1 MFILYD
7 KIMLTRAF
15 LILLAMMTGL
25 TAAQAAE
32 AVRPAQN
39 ALSVST
45 SNDAQAYA
53 EVALASKQRHRLYIT
68 SFTRLE
74 EYIIQVADTRLR
86 EDTYAPMQRTFISD
100 RARL

>member
-1 MFILYD
+1 
-7 KIMLTRAF
+7 MLTRAF

-32 AVRPAQN
+32 AMCPSQN

-45 SNDAQAYA
+45 SKDVQACA
-53 EVALASKQRHRLYIT
+53 EVALASKQRHRL
-68 SFTRLE
+68 RLASLTLSTD
-74 EYIIQVADTRLR
+74 YVIQVADTRVR
-86 EDTYAPMQRTFISD
+86 EYALAPMQRTFISD

>member
-1 MFILYD
+1 
-7 KIMLTRAF
+7 MLTRAF

-32 AVRPAQN
+32 AMRPSQN

-45 SNDAQAYA
+45 PKHVQASA
-53 EVALASKQRHRLYIT
+53 EIALASKQRHRFHIASLTLPTDYV
-68 SFTRLE
+68 
-74 EYIIQVADTRLR
+74 IQLADTRVR
-86 EDTYAPMQRTFISD
+86 EDALAPMQRTFISD

>member
-1 MFILYD
+1 
-7 KIMLTRAF
+7 MLTRAF

-32 AVRPAQN
+32 AICPAQN

-45 SNDAQAYA
+45 SSNVQVCA
-53 EVALASKQRHRLYIT
+53 EVALASKQRHRLHIVSLT
-68 SFTRLE
+68 LAT
-74 EYIIQVADTRLR
+74 EYVIQLADTRVR
-86 EDTYAPMQRTFISD
+86 EDALAPMQRTFISD

>member
-1 MFILYD
+1 
-7 KIMLTRAF
+7 MLTRAF

-25 TAAQAAE
+25 TAAQAAK

-45 SNDAQAYA
+45 PKDAQACA
-53 EVALASKQRHRLYIT
+53 EVALASKQRHRLHIALFAR
-68 SFTRLE
+68 SE
-74 EYIIQVADTRLR
+74 EHVIQVADTRLSH
-86 EDTYAPMQRTFISD
+86 DTLAPQQRTFISD

>member
-1 MFILYD
+1 
-7 KIMLTRAF
+7 MLTRAF

-25 TAAQAAE
+25 TVAQAAE

-45 SNDAQAYA
+45 SNDTQVCA
-53 EVALASKQRHRLYIT
+53 EVALASKQRHRLHIAT
-68 SFTRLE
+68 FTRSA
-74 EYIIQVADTRLR
+74 EYIVQVADTSVR
-86 EDTYAPMQRTFISD
+86 EDTLAPMQRTFISD

>member
-1 MFILYD
+1 MFISCD

-32 AVRPAQN
+32 AMRPAQN
-39 ALSVST
+39 ALSVSA
-45 SNDAQAYA
+45 SKNAQACA
-53 EVALASKQRHRLYIT
+53 EVALASKQRHRLHIPSFARSEDYALQIIDT
-68 SFTRLE
+68 SVRD
-74 EYIIQVADTRLR
+74 DTR
-86 EDTYAPMQRTFISD
+86 APMPRTFISD

>member
-1 MFILYD
+1 
-7 KIMLTRAF
+7 MLTRAF

-32 AVRPAQN
+32 AMRPAHN

-45 SNDAQAYA
+45 SNDVQACA
-53 EVALASKQRHRLYIT
+53 EVALASKQRHRLHIASLTLPTAYVIH
-68 SFTRLE
+68 
-74 EYIIQVADTRLR
+74 VANTIVR
-86 EDTYAPMQRTFISD
+86 EDALAPMQRTFISD

>member
-1 MFILYD
+1 
-7 KIMLTRAF
+7 MLTRAF

-39 ALSVST
+39 ALSVSS
-45 SNDAQAYA
+45 SNNVKACA
-53 EVALASKQRHRLYIT
+53 EVALAAKQRHRLQT
-68 SFTRLE
+68 ASFTRSVE
-74 EYIIQVADTRLR
+74 HIIQVADTRVK
-86 EDTYAPMQRTFISD
+86 EDTLAPMQRTFISD

>member
-1 MFILYD
+1 
-7 KIMLTRAF
+7 MLTRAF

-32 AVRPAQN
+32 AMRPAQN

-45 SNDAQAYA
+45 PKNAQACA
-53 EVALASKQRHRLYIT
+53 EVALASKQRHRLHIA
-68 SFTRLE
+68 SFTRSTD
-74 EYIIQVADTRLR
+74 YIIQVADTSVR
-86 EDTYAPMQRTFISD
+86 EDTLAPMQRTFISD

>member
-1 MFILYD
+1 
-7 KIMLTRAF
+7 MLTRAF

-32 AVRPAQN
+32 AMCPAQN

-45 SNDAQAYA
+45 SNDVQACA
-53 EVALASKQRHRLYIT
+53 EVALATKQRHGLHIASLVLT
-68 SFTRLE
+68 T
-74 EYIIQVADTRLR
+74 EYVIQVADTRVRKDALP
-86 EDTYAPMQRTFISD
+86 PMQRTFISD

>member
-1 MFILYD
+1 
-7 KIMLTRAF
+7 MLTRAF

-32 AVRPAQN
+32 AMRPAQN

-45 SNDAQAYA
+45 SNDAQACA
-53 EVALASKQRHRLYIT
+53 EVALASKQRHCFHIA
-68 SFTRLE
+68 SFTRSE
-74 EYIIQVADTRLR
+74 EYIIQVADKRVRKDTR
-86 EDTYAPMQRTFISD
+86 APMQRTFISD

>member
-1 MFILYD
+1 
-7 KIMLTRAF
+7 MLTRAF

-32 AVRPAQN
+32 AMRPAPN

-45 SNDAQAYA
+45 SKHAQACA
-53 EVALASKQRHRLYIT
+53 EVALASKRRHRLHIASLTQSTNYV
-68 SFTRLE
+68 
-74 EYIIQVADTRLR
+74 IQAADTIVTKNAL
-86 EDTYAPMQRTFISD
+86 APMQRTFISD

>member
-1 MFILYD
+1 
-7 KIMLTRAF
+7 MLTRAF

-32 AVRPAQN
+32 AMRPAQN

-45 SNDAQAYA
+45 SNDVQACA
-53 EVALASKQRHRLYIT
+53 EVALASKQLHRLRIASLT
-68 SFTRLE
+68 LPT
-74 EYIIQVADTRLR
+74 EYAYAIQLADTRVR
-86 EDTYAPMQRTFISD
+86 EDALAPMQRTFISD

>member
-1 MFILYD
+1 
-7 KIMLTRAF
+7 MLTRAF

-32 AVRPAQN
+32 VMRPAQN

-45 SNDAQAYA
+45 SNDVQACA
-53 EVALASKQRHRLYIT
+53 EVALASKQRHRLHIASLTLSTAYV
-68 SFTRLE
+68 
-74 EYIIQVADTRLR
+74 IQLADTRVR
-86 EDTYAPMQRTFISD
+86 EDALAPMPRTFISD

>member
-1 MFILYD
+1 
-7 KIMLTRAF
+7 MLTRAF

-32 AVRPAQN
+32 AMRPAQN

-45 SNDAQAYA
+45 SSNVQACA
-53 EVALASKQRHRLYIT
+53 EVALASKQRHRLHIASLARST
-68 SFTRLE
+68 
-74 EYIIQVADTRLR
+74 EYVIQLADTRVR
-86 EDTYAPMQRTFISD
+86 EDALAPMQRTFISD

>member
-1 MFILYD
+1 
-7 KIMLTRAF
+7 MLTRAF

-32 AVRPAQN
+32 AMRPAQN

-45 SNDAQAYA
+45 PKDAQACA
-53 EVALASKQRHRLYIT
+53 EVALASKQRHRLHIA
-68 SFTRLE
+68 SFTQSE
-74 EYIIQVADTRLR
+74 DYIIQSTDTSVRDNTR
-86 EDTYAPMQRTFISD
+86 APTPRTFISD